1 MLWVGATTLN
11 ITIFNTT
18 TQSIQGSCVTLSI
31 TETQRNNALHYA
43 ECRVSCNVMLNVI
56 MLSVVMPNVV
66 APVSFCADYT
76 VVNKVLKQ
84 S

>member
-18 TQSIQGSCVTLSI
+18 TQSIQGSCVTLSK

-43 ECRVSCNVMLNVI
+43 ECRVSCNVLLNVI
-56 MLSVVMPNVV
+56 MLSVV
-66 APVSFCADYT
+66 APVSFCADYA

>member
-11 ITIFNTT
+11 ITTFNTT
-18 TQSIQGSCVTLSI
+18 TQSIHGSYVTLSI

-43 ECRVSCNVMLNVI
+43 ECRVSCYIMLNVT
-56 MLSVVMPNVV
+56 MLSVVIPNVV

-76 VVNKVLKQ
+76 IENKDFKQ